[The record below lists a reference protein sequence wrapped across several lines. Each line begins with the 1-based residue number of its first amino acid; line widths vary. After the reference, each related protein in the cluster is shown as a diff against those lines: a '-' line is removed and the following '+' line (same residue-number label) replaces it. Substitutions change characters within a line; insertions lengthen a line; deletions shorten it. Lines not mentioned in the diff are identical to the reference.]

1 MRTRLRESEAIV
13 MVCKKHPLNIILV
26 VMVTIIFI
34 VLFFLFLGHTAPS
47 WVRWTFGIGSLLL
60 LLVVTIMFWVR
71 QRDIWVVTNQRVV
84 DERGIISLYS
94 MESPLDKITNVS
106 LRQSLLGRM
115 LGYGLVQIQTAGEVG
130 VTEEAKIMNPRE
142 FRQAIFEQREAY
154 LEQMSGHVRPEQP
167 APAEAQV
174 VPGVTKECP
183 FCAEIIKAKA
193 KVCRFCNRELPAEE
207 PGEKETTGG
216 VTSS

>member
-13 MVCKKHPLNIILV
+13 MVTKKHPLDIIMV
-26 VMVTIIFI
+26 IAVTIIFI
-34 VLFFLFLGHTAPS
+34 VLFFVFLGTGAPS
-47 WVRWTFGIGSLLL
+47 GVLWTFGIGSLLL
-60 LLVVTIMFWVR
+60 LLVVAIMFWNR

-106 LRQSLLGRM
+106 LSQSLLGRI

-130 VTEEAKIMNPRE
+130 VTEEAKIMRPRE
-142 FRQAIFEQREAY
+142 FRQTIFEQREAY
-154 LEQMSGHVRPEQP
+154 LEHMSGHARPE
-167 APAEAQV
+167 AAEAQL
-174 VPGVTKECP
+174 VPGVTRECP

-193 KVCRFCNRELPAEE
+193 KICRFCNRELPSEE
-207 PGEKETTGG
+207 PAQPSAAGG
-216 VTSS
+216 R

>member
-1 MRTRLRESEAIV
+1 VRTRLRESEAIV
-13 MVCKKHPLNIILV
+13 MVTKKHPLDIILV
-26 VMVTIIFI
+26 VALTIIFV
-34 VLFFLFLGHTAPS
+34 VLFFIFLGSSAPS
-47 WVRWTFGIGSLLL
+47 WVRWTFGVASLLF
-60 LLVVTIMFWVR
+60 LLVVAVMFWNR

-106 LRQSLLGRM
+106 LSQSLLGRI

-130 VTEEAKIMNPRE
+130 VTEEAKIMRPRE

-154 LEQMSGHVRPEQP
+154 LEQMSGRTRRAQEP
-167 APAEAQV
+167 AAEAQL

-193 KVCRFCNRELPAEE
+193 RVCRFCNRELPAEE
-207 PGEKETTGG
+207 PGQTA
-216 VTSS
+216 VPSS

>member
-13 MVCKKHPLNIILV
+13 MVTKKHPLDIILV
-26 VMVTIIFI
+26 VALTIIFV
-34 VLFFLFLGHTAPS
+34 VLFFVFLGSNAPS
-47 WVRWTFGIGSLLL
+47 GVRWIFGVASLLL
-60 LLVVTIMFWVR
+60 LLVVAVMFWNR
-71 QRDIWVVTNQRVV
+71 QRDLWVVTNQRVV

-106 LRQSLLGRM
+106 LSQSLLGRI

-130 VTEEAKIMNPRE
+130 VTEEVKIMCPRQ

-154 LEQMSGHVRPEQP
+154 LEHMSGHARPE
-167 APAEAQV
+167 PAEAQL

-193 KVCRFCNRELPAEE
+193 KICRFCNRELPADE
-207 PGEKETTGG
+207 PAGPPAAGG
-216 VTSS
+216 R